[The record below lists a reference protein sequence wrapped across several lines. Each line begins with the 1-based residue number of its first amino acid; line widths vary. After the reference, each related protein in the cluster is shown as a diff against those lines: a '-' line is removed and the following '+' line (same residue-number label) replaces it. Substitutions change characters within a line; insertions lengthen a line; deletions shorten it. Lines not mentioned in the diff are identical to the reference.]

1 MKKLPLKR
9 TAAGILC
16 LTTLLASAGL
26 APSTASAAGSSVT
39 INEVC
44 PKNTTKP
51 ASDGNFYDWVELYNS
66 SSAPV
71 DISGYGLTD
80 KETKPFRFTF
90 PSGTV
95 IPAKGS
101 FVLYC
106 DSDAALNNSAIAP
119 FGMSASGETLTL
131 SDASGNVVDTITFGA
146 LASDTSYGR
155 YPDGADDFY
164 TLSCTPGAANTA
176 PEGSNAV
183 KLPEF
188 SKESGFYDSGFSLT
202 INAPAGTTVYYTT
215 DGSDPTTE
223 SEKYTAP
230 INITDMSNTENKLSA
245 RTDISASAVTAPRIT
260 VDKAAIVRAVAV
272 DSQGRVSEPVTKTY
286 FVGKT
291 ASGYYKNMKVVSMV
305 TDPDNLFDYEK
316 GIYVKG
322 KKYDEAT
329 GSTQQPGEQQPGGP
343 GQQPGGPGGGW
354 QIPGWGDWNPG
365 GGFNFMEP
373 WKTPA
378 NYTQKGREWERVANI
393 EMFDN
398 GTSVVQQN
406 VGIRIK
412 GAASRNQAQKS
423 FTLYARQDYGKP
435 ELEYDFF
442 DGTATKAKSGKT
454 IKKFENIVIRNGGN
468 DCGNFYFR
476 DSVNQQLVADR
487 AFATQG
493 MSECMLFIDGEFWG
507 IYQITEKV
515 SDDYINTHYGIKK
528 SDVAI
533 IKNGE
538 AEEGSE
544 QDLQDWNSLIQGV
557 ANGSITYEQFAQKVD
572 VQSFMDYFS
581 AEIYWSNSDW
591 PQNNVAAW
599 RSNAIDETNPYS
611 DGKWRMF
618 LFDTESGQGL
628 YGSQNNSANAN
639 CFQRI
644 AQNRDDD
651 LSAAFT
657 KLLKD
662 EKFALDFARTYMDI
676 ANYNFDTEKTTA
688 EIDKFKNLYS
698 QQILDTYDRYPSNS
712 DGKQKLES
720 EYNTVMSFYKNR
732 YSTAESTMRNACS
745 LKSTTNTVTV
755 QNDIS
760 SGSVKL
766 NTLTLKENKW
776 SGKYHS
782 DYDMTATAQPNE
794 GASFDH
800 WEITGAELT
809 SGSKTSPTIT
819 FKATGDV
826 TIKAVYSGGAS
837 NVIDG
842 DFNGDTQVNVADL
855 VLLNQ
860 YLLGKKVTIA
870 NADIIKDGVIDTFD
884 LVELRKMLTK

>member
-1 MKKLPLKR
+1 M
-9 TAAGILC
+9 
-16 LTTLLASAGL
+16 
-26 APSTASAAGSSVT
+26 
-39 INEVC
+39 
-44 PKNTTKP
+44 
-51 ASDGNFYDWVELYNS
+51 Y
-66 SSAPV
+66 
-71 DISGYGLTD
+71 
-80 KETKPFRFTF
+80 
-90 PSGTV
+90 
-95 IPAKGS
+95 
-101 FVLYC
+101 
-106 DSDAALNNSAIAP
+106 
-119 FGMSASGETLTL
+119 
-131 SDASGNVVDTITFGA
+131 
-146 LASDTSYGR
+146 
-155 YPDGADDFY
+155 
-164 TLSCTPGAANTA
+164 
-176 PEGSNAV
+176 
-183 KLPEF
+183 
-188 SKESGFYDSGFSLT
+188 
-202 INAPAGTTVYYTT
+202 
-215 DGSDPTTE
+215 
-223 SEKYTAP
+223 
-230 INITDMSNTENKLSA
+230 
-245 RTDISASAVTAPRIT
+245 
-260 VDKAAIVRAVAV
+260 RA
-272 DSQGRVSEPVTKTY
+272 
-286 FVGKT
+286 
-291 ASGYYKNMKVVSMV
+291 
-305 TDPDNLFDYEK
+305 
-316 GIYVKG
+316 
-322 KKYDEAT
+322 
-329 GSTQQPGEQQPGGP
+329 
-343 GQQPGGPGGGW
+343 
-354 QIPGWGDWNPG
+354 
-365 GGFNFMEP
+365 
-373 WKTPA
+373 
-378 NYTQKGREWERVANI
+378 
-393 EMFDN
+393 
-398 GTSVVQQN
+398 
-406 VGIRIK
+406 
-412 GAASRNQAQKS
+412 
-423 FTLYARQDYGKP
+423 
-435 ELEYDFF
+435 
-442 DGTATKAKSGKT
+442 
-454 IKKFENIVIRNGGN
+454 
-468 DCGNFYFR
+468 
-476 DSVNQQLVADR
+476 
-487 AFATQG
+487 
-493 MSECMLFIDGEFWG
+493 
-507 IYQITEKV
+507 
-515 SDDYINTHYGIKK
+515 
-528 SDVAI
+528 
-533 IKNGE
+533 
-538 AEEGSE
+538 
-544 QDLQDWNSLIQGV
+544 
-557 ANGSITYEQFAQKVD
+557 
-572 VQSFMDYFS
+572 FS

-662 EKFALDFARTYMDI
+662 EKFALEFARTYMDI

-782 DYDMTATAQPNE
+782 DYDMNATAQPNE